1 MGNRIIMKR
10 ASVLLVVT
18 ASLGGC
24 AYLRGPKGPS
34 AEVELQRGIAAIR
47 SQNYTAARD
56 ILEPVY
62 RAHYMD
68 KAGQQALLMLTIADL
83 DPRNQD
89 RRLYAASDYASS
101 LLNSATT
108 PQWEI
113 GVAETLYLLSQELG
127 GHEQELDRAEAEKQ
141 QAQQTVAAL
150 KRQITPPRYQGES
163 WPSQLRKMREDRDA
177 LSKKVDQLQAS
188 LKARDKDLA
197 EANAELE
204 RIKKTLKIK

>member
-1 MGNRIIMKR
+1 MTRTPL
-10 ASVLLVVT
+10 VFVVT
-18 ASLGGC
+18 AALAGC
-24 AYLRGPKGPS
+24 AILRGPDGPS
-34 AEVELQRGIAAIR
+34 AESELARGIAALR
-47 SQNYTAARD
+47 SQNFVGARD

-83 DPRNQD
+83 DPRNQT

-101 LLNSATT
+101 LLNAKDT
-108 PQWEI
+108 PQWEV

-127 GHEQELDRAEAEKQ
+127 GHEEELDRAEAAKQ
-141 QAQQTVAAL
+141 QAQQTAAAL
-150 KRQITPPRYQGES
+150 QRQITPPRYQGES
-163 WPSQLRKMREDRDA
+163 WPAQLRKMRDDRDA
-177 LSKKVDQLQAS
+177 LAKKVEQLQATVKS
-188 LKARDKDLA
+188 RDKDLA